1 MGGQGLRH
9 GRRHGESSRAQIII
23 ARYGSPPAFTVPT
36 DPAGERRGNCDIVAA
51 DAVTSTRR
59 PGRRNHGTDA
69 RNHGARARLEAGE
82 YFDGLAET
90 EKDLKPAQ
98 LIAAADYAN
107 HVAEQL
113 REVAAEIRAEERARR
128 EAKRAEREE
137 RRAQQWHT
145 LPDGTLQR
153 LKGSP
158 A

>member
-1 MGGQGLRH
+1 M
-9 GRRHGESSRAQIII
+9 A
-23 ARYGSPPAFTVPT
+23 PT
-36 DPAGERRGNCDIVAA
+36 RE
-51 DAVTSTRR
+51 TM
-59 PGRRNHGTDA
+59 
-69 RNHGARARLEAGE
+69 ARALALEAGE
-82 YFDGLAET
+82 YFDGLAEA

-98 LIAAADYAN
+98 LIAAADYAS

-113 REVAAEIRAEERARR
+113 REMAAEIRAEERARR